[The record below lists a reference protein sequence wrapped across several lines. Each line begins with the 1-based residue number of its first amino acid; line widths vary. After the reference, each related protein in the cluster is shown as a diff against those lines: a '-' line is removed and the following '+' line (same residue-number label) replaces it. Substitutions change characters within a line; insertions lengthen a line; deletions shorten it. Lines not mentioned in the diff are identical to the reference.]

1 MALITLDRNP
11 GLAGASSPSIG
22 LRAGWLSLGR
32 LAHAASLLLVAAVLS
47 RTLSAAEYGQYQ
59 LVWMYLNI
67 AIPLFLFGTP
77 VSVSYF
83 LAPLE
88 GAARDRQA
96 SQHVCLILLL
106 AALFALCAGGV
117 WVWGAGLLEMP
128 PEGRRLVPLAVFIGS
143 GMIACGF
150 LEPVLVVYGRHRILA
165 WSLILFSAVHL
176 MAVLAGWFA
185 GGSLWSIFASLSCAV
200 GLRVVCSY
208 LLLFRLVR
216 PFSFAFLRHSPIE
229 QLRYVWPIGIREGIE
244 ALSRFSDKLVFTA
257 FFTTTQFAFYFNGA
271 WELPIVGIVVS
282 SLMAVLLPEWR
293 VAYRRGEM
301 DRVRALMHFAAR
313 RLALV
318 LFPTAAL
325 AFSVAPELMS
335 LVFGEDYRASGDIF
349 RVFLFLLPLRV
360 STAGRVLLAANRT
373 RAVLLGTVVDLVVA
387 VGLGL
392 ALIPWLGTLGP
403 AVALIVSTSC
413 QVGLYNWRAAAA
425 IDRPLLDLLPWG
437 ALGRLGLSSI
447 TAALGASFCVG
458 FESAVLNV
466 FTATA
471 VFLLIMA
478 ALGLGLRL
486 LEAEERGLVIGF
498 WRLILARCRSILR
511 P

>member
-1 MALITLDRNP
+1 MTLAGNP
-11 GLAGASSPSIG
+11 GLIGDSSPSIG

-32 LAHAASLLLVAAVLS
+32 LANAASLLLVAAVLS
-47 RTLSAAEYGQYQ
+47 RALSAAEYGQYQ

-96 SQHVCLILLL
+96 CRHVCLILLL
-106 AALFALCAGGV
+106 AALFAMGAAGLWMG
-117 WVWGAGLLEMP
+117 GAGLLDLP
-128 PEGRRLVPLAVFIGS
+128 PEGRRLAPLAILIGT

-150 LEPVLVVYGRHRILA
+150 LEPVLIVYGRHRILA
-165 WSLILFSAVHL
+165 GSLILFSAVHL
-176 MAVLAGWFA
+176 LAVLAGWLA
-185 GGSLWSIFASLSCAV
+185 GGSVWSIFASLSCAT
-200 GLRVVCSY
+200 GLRVVWSY

-216 PFSFAFLRHSPIE
+216 PFSFGSLRHLPGE
-229 QLRYVWPIGIREGIE
+229 QLKYVWPIGVREGIE

-271 WELPIVGIVVS
+271 WELPIAGIVVS
-282 SLMAVLLPEWR
+282 ALMAVLLPEWR
-293 VAYRRGEM
+293 VAYRRGDM
-301 DRVRALMHFAAR
+301 DRVLALMHFAAR

-318 LFPTAAL
+318 LFPTAAF
-325 AFSVAPELMS
+325 AFSAAPELMS
-335 LVFGEDYRASGDIF
+335 LFFGEGYRASGDVF

-373 RAVLLGTVVDLVVA
+373 RAVLLGTMVDLVVA

-413 QVGLYNWRAAAA
+413 QTALYNWRAAAA
-425 IDRPLLDLLPWG
+425 IDRPLSALLPWR

-447 TAALGASFCVG
+447 TAALGASFFLR
-458 FESAVLNV
+458 FETAALNLL
-466 FTATA
+466 TAGA
-471 VFLLIMA
+471 VFVLLMA
-478 ALGLGLRL
+478 VLGLGLRL
-486 LEAEERGLVIGF
+486 FEAEERGLVIGF
-498 WRLILARCRSILR
+498 WRMAAARCRSILG